1 MCEKWSVIFVISK
14 FFLPTNVLKRSAIAD
29 DRTLFAT
36 LLLLSLYPNNTLKT
50 LHYHLMIHTFSVFK
64 PFLVPIISNTDTHEI
79 QEVERKEREFRDVFK
94 TQSNIYDGA
103 FSQK

>member
-1 MCEKWSVIFVISK
+1 MV
-14 FFLPTNVLKRSAIAD
+14 
-29 DRTLFAT
+29 
-36 LLLLSLYPNNTLKT
+36 
-50 LHYHLMIHTFSVFK
+50 HTFSVLK
-64 PFLVPIISNTDTHEI
+64 PFLVPISSNTDTHEI